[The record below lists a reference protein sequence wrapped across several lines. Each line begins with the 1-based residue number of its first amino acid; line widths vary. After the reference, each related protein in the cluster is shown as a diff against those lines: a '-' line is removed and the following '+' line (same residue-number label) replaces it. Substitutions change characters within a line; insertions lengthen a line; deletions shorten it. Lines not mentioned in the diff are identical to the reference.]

1 MSMSTPISKIRRGGG
16 NLEMGNPMQANQPPL
31 MMPDGGNMPS
41 MSMPDI
47 NMGGMG
53 NTGGSNENQLVEDIL
68 REMNGN
74 AGDSNINGGAYQYA
88 TDQSQVPNVP
98 PPSDMSQ
105 MTDKMIEEE
114 YRNFV
119 RDENRLISKLVD
131 TRSHPWAVAVVNA
144 IVVFLIL
151 LFVSLPQINKL
162 LFTFL
167 PGLLLESGQVSF
179 QGVLL
184 KCVVG
189 LILYIVITTVIL

>member
-1 MSMSTPISKIRRGGG
+1 MGSPV
-16 NLEMGNPMQANQPPL
+16 GNPMQSNQPPL
-31 MMPDGGNMPS
+31 MMPGGGDMPS
-41 MSMPDI
+41 MNIPDI
-47 NMGGMG
+47 NMGGMSGMSGMG
-53 NTGGSNENQLVEDIL
+53 NTGLSNENQLVEDIL

-74 AGDSNINGGAYQYA
+74 AGDTNISGGVYQYA
-88 TDQSQVPNVP
+88 TDQAQVPNGP
-98 PPSDMSQ
+98 PLSDVSK